1 MTEVYPR
8 ALPNLVLGEEVL
20 LVGKLAKVEDGTAKL
35 TGELEGAPWATDV
48 AIAWG
53 SGAERQATIVPRLWA
68 AQRIDDLVASGD
80 VGAKKEVVDLSKRF
94 HVLSRYTSMLVLEN
108 DAMYAEMGI
117 ARTTGH
123 GYSGSSRGPA
133 SGVSAAQAAQLEAM
147 QLQLLGALGG
157 NSGGA
162 LTPLSPGAGDGTG
175 GRAAGGS
182 AASGSPAGGT
192 GVSGLGGLGGA
203 AENRLLGPLG
213 AVQVGAV
220 STSGAPVAN
229 ADRVI
234 AGLRPRFRACYQ
246 QGLNADP
253 TMAGALRLVAQIG
266 PNGAVSSTQVSE
278 CRVSASVCACV
289 QRSVQNAQFSPPDGG
304 PSALSMTVKMV
315 PQDRPASPSPG
326 LPPSSPLSFSESPP
340 PKTTAITRAS
350 DDAWR
355 SAGEDALS
363 KLRAALAKDP
373 KSRQRL
379 EGLVRGLLVRGRF
392 EDAKKEAGSFAEQDP
407 DSPVARDLLS
417 YAAASSG
424 DVSGALAAVDAV
436 AETAPLAQ
444 KTHVRAARAFE
455 AAGDEIRACAHWRS
469 LVDLEPTDAWRFESL
484 RCRAKVLGERD
495 EALAEA
501 KAIEKPGKLVEKL
514 LPLLESGAVPAFDP
528 AHSLP
533 GELEVIVTCAP
544 GAAAASCPAPL
555 VVAPNGTVFSPYTPA
570 DARSGAHA
578 VAITVLRDGAYH
590 VLLVGGAPDA
600 SGEVVVRAPGTTQKL
615 PFTKGG
621 LQSIAV
627 TQVTVPPAS
636 LGIGVGRPLFW

>member
-1 MTEVYPR
+1 MLFR
-8 ALPNLVLGEEVL
+8 SLN
-20 LVGKLAKVEDGTAKL
+20 
-35 TGELEGAPWATDV
+35 TDP
-48 AIAWG
+48 
-53 SGAERQATIVPRLWA
+53 S
-68 AQRIDDLVASGD
+68 
-80 VGAKKEVVDLSKRF
+80 
-94 HVLSRYTSMLVLEN
+94 
-108 DAMYAEMGI
+108 
-117 ARTTGH
+117 
-123 GYSGSSRGPA
+123 
-133 SGVSAAQAAQLEAM
+133 
-147 QLQLLGALGG
+147 
-157 NSGGA
+157 
-162 LTPLSPGAGDGTG
+162 
-175 GRAAGGS
+175 
-182 AASGSPAGGT
+182 
-192 GVSGLGGLGGA
+192 
-203 AENRLLGPLG
+203 
-213 AVQVGAV
+213 
-220 STSGAPVAN
+220 
-229 ADRVI
+229 
-234 AGLRPRFRACYQ
+234 
-246 QGLNADP
+246 
-253 TMAGALRLVAQIG
+253 MAGALRLVAQIA
-266 PNGAVSSTQVSE
+266 PNGTVTSTQLSD
-278 CRVSASVCACV
+278 CRLSASVCACV
-289 QRSVQNAQFSPPDGG
+289 QRAVNNAQFSAPEGG
-304 PSALSMTVKMV
+304 GTSAISVAMKMV
-315 PQDRPASPSPG
+315 QQDRPASPSPSF
-326 LPPSSPLSFSESPP
+326 PPSSLPFLEPP
-340 PKTTAITRAS
+340 PPQTTAITRAS

-363 KLRAALAKDP
+363 KLRAALAKEP

-379 EGLVRGLLVRGRF
+379 EGLVRGLLMRGHF

-424 DVSGALAAVDAV
+424 DVPGALAAVDSV

-469 LVDLEPTDAWRFESL
+469 LVDIEPTDAWRFESL

-514 LPLLESGAVPAFDP
+514 LPLLESGAVPTFDP

-533 GELEVIVTCAP
+533 GELEVTVTCAP
-544 GAAAASCPAPL
+544 GAAAACPAPL

-600 SGEVVVRAPGTTQKL
+600 SGEIVVRAPGTTKKL

-627 TQVTVPPAS
+627 TQVTVPPA
-636 LGIGVGRPLFW
+636 LGIGLSPGIFW